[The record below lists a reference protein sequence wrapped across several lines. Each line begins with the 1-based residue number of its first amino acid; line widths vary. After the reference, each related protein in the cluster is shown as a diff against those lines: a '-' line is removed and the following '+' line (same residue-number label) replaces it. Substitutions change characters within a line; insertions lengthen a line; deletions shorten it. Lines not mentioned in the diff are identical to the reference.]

1 MSRTHKAVTFNHN
14 PLLQLGLSRWRA
26 RLVLLALLMG
36 MVILAGRSLYLQC
49 FDNEHKNK
57 GKNIYVRVREVPAAR
72 GRITDRN
79 GNMLAASTSVKS
91 IWAIPSDANQLKPDQ
106 LRQLAQLLGMSA
118 AELSA
123 RLAAGRNFVF
133 LKRQIA
139 PELAGKIA
147 ALDLPGIYQQDEYRR
162 FYPSGEVMAHILGY
176 TSVDDRGQAGVE
188 LSFEHMLAGQSG
200 SKRIVRDLHGRVVE
214 DVEYLRLPRDGE
226 DVALAMDANIQYLA
240 YTALHEAMRQH
251 RAKAGSVVVIDV
263 RTGEVLALV
272 NAPTFNPNNRAQ
284 LTGAHLRNRVFTDIF
299 EPGSIMKPFVAALAL
314 ESGKFT
320 ARTPIDTHSGR
331 MSIGDRVIHDT
342 HAYRTLTVT
351 EIIQKSSNIGAAK
364 IALEFPPEQMWSFY
378 KQLGFG
384 SPLQLGLPGEASG
397 NLRPPQSWKPV
408 EQATM
413 AYGHGVSVTLIQV
426 ARAYLAFARDGEL
439 LPLSLTRV
447 ETPPRGTRILSPR
460 VAREVREMLETVV
473 DAGGTATRAQVA
485 GYRVA
490 GKTGTANKIE
500 NRRYVNKYVS
510 SFVGLAPASEPRLI
524 VAVAIDEPSAGQHFG
539 GTVAAPV
546 FAKVAEGALRALGV
560 APDARPASPPP
571 QLTAMASGRQPS
583 RKTAREGM

>member
-1 MSRTHKAVTFNHN
+1 MSRTPKAVTFNHN

-26 RLVLLALLMG
+26 RLVLLALLAG
-36 MVILAGRSLYLQC
+36 MAMLAGRSLYLQC
-49 FDNEHKNK
+49 FDNEHKAK
-57 GKNIYVRVREVPAAR
+57 GKDIYVRVRDVPAAR
-72 GRITDRN
+72 GRIIDRN

-91 IWAIPSDANQLKPDQ
+91 IWAIPSDASQLKPEQ
-106 LRQLAQLLGMSA
+106 LRQLAQLLGMNA
-118 AELSA
+118 AELNA
-123 RLAAGRNFVF
+123 RLAAGSGFAF
-133 LKRQIA
+133 LKRHVS
-139 PELAGKIA
+139 PELAGEVA

-162 FYPSGEVMAHILGY
+162 FYPNGEVMAHMLGY
-176 TSVDDRGQAGVE
+176 TSVDDRGQAGIE
-188 LSFEHMLAGQSG
+188 LGFERTLAGKMG
-200 SKRIVRDLHGRVVE
+200 KRRIVRDLHGRVVE
-214 DVEYLRLPRDGE
+214 DVEYIDQPSEGG

-240 YTALHEAMRQH
+240 YTALREAMRQH
-251 RAKAGSVVVIDV
+251 RAKAGSIVVIDV
-263 RTGEVLALV
+263 HTGEVLALV

-284 LTGAHLRNRVFTDIF
+284 LTGAHLRNRVFTDVF
-299 EPGSIMKPFVAALAL
+299 EPGSIMKPFVAAMAL
-314 ESGKFT
+314 ESGRFT
-320 ARTPIDTHSGR
+320 AATPVDTNSGR
-331 MSIGDRVIHDT
+331 MSIGNRAIHDT
-342 HAYRTLTVT
+342 HAYRTLTVA

-364 IALEFPPEQMWSFY
+364 IALEFPPEHMWSFY

-384 SPLQLGLPGEASG
+384 SPLRLGFPGEASG

-447 ETPPRGTRILSPR
+447 DAPPRGTRVFSPQ
-460 VAREVREMLETVV
+460 VAREVRKMLETVV
-473 DAGGTATRAQVA
+473 DTGGTATRAQVA

-500 NRRYVNKYVS
+500 NKRYVNKYVS
-510 SFVGLAPASEPRLI
+510 SFVGLAPVSNPRLV

-546 FAKVAEGALRALGV
+546 FAKVAEGALRSLGI
-560 APDARPASPPP
+560 APDARPAPP
-571 QLTAMASGRQPS
+571 QLTAMADGRQS
-583 RKTAREGM
+583 RKQARRDM